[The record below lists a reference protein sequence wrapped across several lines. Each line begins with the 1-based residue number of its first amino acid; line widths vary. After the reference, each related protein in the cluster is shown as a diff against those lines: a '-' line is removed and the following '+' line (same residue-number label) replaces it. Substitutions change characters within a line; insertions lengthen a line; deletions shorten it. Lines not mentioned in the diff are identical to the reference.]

1 MEKFLMTLGS
11 VLPPHSVPSIYPV
24 AQKPSKN
31 KLTNLLIKLV
41 LLTVFLYVMF
51 LCIHMYIK

>member
-1 MEKFLMTLGS
+1 MEKLLMTLGS
-11 VLPPHSVPSIYPV
+11 VLPPHSVRSIYPV

-41 LLTVFLYVMF
+41 L
-51 LCIHMYIK
+51 